1 MVSEVLAMGRDK
13 WMVVDV
19 LTYSLLRPGQV
30 YPDSCDVRSGTGN
43 NVGSAVPHVNLDME
57 GWGVNYRHRY
67 IRNIAIECKQE
78 ALDCGAN

>member
-1 MVSEVLAMGRDK
+1 MVSEVLAMGFDK

-43 NVGSAVPHVNLDME
+43 NVGSVVPARQS
-57 GWGVNYRHRY
+57 RHG
-67 IRNIAIECKQE
+67 EVGGE
-78 ALDCGAN
+78 L